1 MKKTAY
7 LLLSVLCFGLVSCE
21 DYLDTDSA
29 SYLSPDIVYNSIA
42 YTDQAILG
50 IYAQYLKIRFM
61 ALGCSLPTDREAI
74 VILMEL
80 LILRIRRIPVWQ
92 IITGLLIIQLF
103 LKNGMQFIRR

>member
-42 YTDQAILG
+42 
-50 IYAQYLKIRFM
+50 
-61 ALGCSLPTDREAI
+61 
-74 VILMEL
+74 
-80 LILRIRRIPVWQ
+80 
-92 IITGLLIIQLF
+92 
-103 LKNGMQFIRR
+103 

>member
-29 SYLSPDIVYNSIA
+29 SYLSPDIVCNSIA

-50 IYAQYLKIRFM
+50 IYAQLPQDQIYGSPAAVYLRI
-61 ALGCSLPTDREAI
+61 GEAI

-80 LILRIRRIPVWQ
+80 LILRIRRIRF
-92 IITGLLIIQLF
+92 GKL
-103 LKNGMQFIRR
+103 

>member
-50 IYAQYLKIRFM
+50 IYAQ
-61 ALGCSLPTDREAI
+61 LPQDQIYGSRLQFTYGSGSD
-74 VILMEL
+74 MEL

>member
-29 SYLSPDIVYNSIA
+29 SYLSPVFMLN
-42 YTDQAILG
+42 
-50 IYAQYLKIRFM
+50 YLKIRFM

>member
-50 IYAQYLKIRFM
+50 IYAQ
-61 ALGCSLPTDREAI
+61 LPQDQIYGSRLQFTYGSGSDCDTYGTS
-74 VILMEL
+74 
-80 LILRIRRIPVWQ
+80 ILRIRRIPVWQ